1 MFAVGKEAGGG
12 EVFALQGVPQEG
24 EKLLVPL
31 LQSVGVDVRVAQF
44 GGLLQIVEIE
54 GAVFD
59 WCLALGG
66 ASLPI
71 GEAVGRGADLRAAA
85 IGGPGAVAAD

>member
-1 MFAVGKEAGGG
+1 MI
-12 EVFALQGVPQEG
+12 ALQGVPQRG

-31 LQSVGVDVRVAQF
+31 LQGVGVGVRVAQF
-44 GGLLQIVEIE
+44 GGLLQLVEIE

-71 GEAVGRGADLRAAA
+71 GEAVGGGADLRAAA
-85 IGGPGAVAAD
+85 VGGPGTVAAD